1 MQFKQTIGGQI
12 YFEKDIC
19 EVDKYISIV
28 DDESCCLIDIQ
39 IAVKPEKKEPFLNGD
54 YFIRALGWE

>member
-1 MQFKQTIGGQI
+1 MK
-12 YFEKDIC
+12 KDDC

-39 IAVKPEKKEPFLNGD
+39 IAVKPERKETFFKWGLFKGV
-54 YFIRALGWE
+54 RVGMSGA